1 MPVLHC
7 PAIFRHTHTK
17 YLGLGFRSGLLL
29 CRLLLR
35 LLFLLFF
42 FFLLLLLLM
51 CVYVHGDDANRTVSH
66 DTHESRDIQGIH
78 ACHMRRRIHARVT

>member
-1 MPVLHC
+1 MPVLLPPHC
-7 PAIFRHTHTK
+7 PTIFRHTHTK

-42 FFLLLLLLM
+42 FFLM
-51 CVYVHGDDANRTVSH
+51 CVYVHGDDANHSVSH
-66 DTHESRDIQGIH
+66 NTHESRDMQGIH